1 MKNPVLKEKLH
12 MKRKHC
18 RELVFT
24 LTLKNKKV
32 SCNKNFETNLNVIKN
47 IWKGIK
53 SESSL

>member
-1 MKNPVLKEKLH
+1 MKNPVMKEKLH

-18 RELVFT
+18 RDLVFT